1 MKRLILTAIRT
12 LMSDLSPKL
21 REILSARHPG
31 REPEVE
37 KETEWMFFYKLG
49 SKSGYKNIKILG

>member
-1 MKRLILTAIRT
+1 
-12 LMSDLSPKL
+12 MSDLSPKL